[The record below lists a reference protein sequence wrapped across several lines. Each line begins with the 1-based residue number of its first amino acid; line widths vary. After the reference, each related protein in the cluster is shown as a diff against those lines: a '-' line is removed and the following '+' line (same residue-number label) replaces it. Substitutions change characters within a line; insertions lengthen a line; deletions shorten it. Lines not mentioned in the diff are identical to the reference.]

1 MKKVFAFALLLS
13 LIGVN
18 AMAQF
23 TGPSTT
29 GQPTTVKEAL
39 GSLPGTYVT
48 VTGHIVAHLRGNYF
62 TFRDATGDIRVEIEN
77 SVWENRKI
85 GPETKV
91 RLLGEVDVG
100 FAGRYLWIKSL
111 QVVQ

>member
-23 TGPSTT
+23 TGPSAT
-29 GQPTTVKEAL
+29 GQQATVKLVHQARL
-39 GSLPGTYVT
+39 GTYVT
-48 VTGHIVAHLRGNYF
+48 VTGHLVAHLRGNYF

-77 SVWENRKI
+77 SVWENRQI
-85 GPETKV
+85 GPDIKV
-91 RLLGEVDVG
+91 RLLAEVDQG
-100 FAGRYLWIKSL
+100 FAGRYLWVKSL
-111 QVVQ
+111 QIVK